1 MLCAVPACKI
11 PRPGAPWLFTV
22 FIANHCGTV
31 CCGSTLTAICTS
43 PPLLG
48 GFLLESVSC
57 LPWPDVITAV
67 PQHPDHLRHRGY
79 NQAHELAK
87 VLHNYTGVPLA
98 TQLLTRPVP
107 GKEQARLGARA
118 RRSNVQHSF
127 NASAEANG
135 LHVWLVDDVM
145 TTGSTM
151 AAATK
156 AMLGGG
162 VTRVDAVFVAR
173 TPRNTPN

>member
-1 MLCAVPACKI
+1 M
-11 PRPGAPWLFTV
+11 
-22 FIANHCGTV
+22 
-31 CCGSTLTAICTS
+31 
-43 PPLLG
+43 
-48 GFLLESVSC
+48 
-57 LPWPDVITAV
+57 
-67 PQHPDHLRHRGY
+67 
-79 NQAHELAK
+79 
-87 VLHNYTGVPLA
+87 
-98 TQLLTRPVP
+98 
-107 GKEQARLGARA
+107 
-118 RRSNVQHSF
+118 QHSF

-156 AMLGGG
+156 ALLGGG